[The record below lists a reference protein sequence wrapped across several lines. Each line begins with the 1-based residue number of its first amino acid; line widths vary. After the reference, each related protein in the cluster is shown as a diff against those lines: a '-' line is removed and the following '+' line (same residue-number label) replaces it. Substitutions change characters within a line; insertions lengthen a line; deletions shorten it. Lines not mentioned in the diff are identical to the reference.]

1 MIAAR
6 VVSVGEPTHSFALL
20 RCLRPDAAAANDG
33 ASPTFQERWRPQSV
47 VMANFEQ
54 RVRESGFTPQ
64 LFVRSASIGSNDE
77 HFWFIPFAS
86 SQGYI
91 LPAKRLLQHRA
102 ALRGDG
108 AAKLFRMIFEVIPAE
123 SFSVERPAHGQL
135 DGSNVRVLQQ
145 GAIRLPQ

>member
-33 ASPTFQERWRPQSV
+33 ASPTFQERWRPPSV

-54 RVRESGFTPQ
+54 RVRESGFTLQ
-64 LFVRSASIGSNDE
+64 LFVRSVSIGSNDE

-108 AAKLFRMIFEVIPAE
+108 RQNCFA
-123 SFSVERPAHGQL
+123 
-135 DGSNVRVLQQ
+135 
-145 GAIRLPQ
+145 